1 MINKLTNRIR
11 HINDKV
17 KSNSYLLFL
26 VDGLGAVFTFVLL
39 TFLINK
45 TELFNGIP
53 NSYLSKLSLLP
64 LLLALISLSTY
75 FIKPIK
81 WRWIMNSV
89 AILNLT
95 YCIITFTLSVLFFKD
110 IKAITI
116 FFFLS
121 EAVVIIPLSLYEYQL
136 SIMNYEL

>member
-136 SIMNYEL
+136 